1 VRACKNGL
9 KESSGRARCFHV
21 HPHKNPGSDIPIAAG
36 PTAALATA
44 FRNRPRQC
52 AQKGAIGIIVQQA
65 ITSQRLRF

>member
-1 VRACKNGL
+1 MT
-9 KESSGRARCFHV
+9 ARSTPV
-21 HPHKNPGSDIPIAAG
+21 IRKNPTLAKSAVQWSDIPIAAG
-36 PTAALATA
+36 PTAVLAPA